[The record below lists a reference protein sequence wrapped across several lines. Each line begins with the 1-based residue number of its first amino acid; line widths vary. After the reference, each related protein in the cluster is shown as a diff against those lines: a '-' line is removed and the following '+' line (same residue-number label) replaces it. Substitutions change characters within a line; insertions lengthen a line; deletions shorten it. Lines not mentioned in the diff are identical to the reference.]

1 MIMVFSI
8 YKKVYMLVLS
18 EIIGMLLIVQNL
30 ILPFI
35 IGVLGRFTSKPNAHK
50 WNIVIYNSFN
60 EIYERNNAL

>member
-1 MIMVFSI
+1 
-8 YKKVYMLVLS
+8 MLVLL